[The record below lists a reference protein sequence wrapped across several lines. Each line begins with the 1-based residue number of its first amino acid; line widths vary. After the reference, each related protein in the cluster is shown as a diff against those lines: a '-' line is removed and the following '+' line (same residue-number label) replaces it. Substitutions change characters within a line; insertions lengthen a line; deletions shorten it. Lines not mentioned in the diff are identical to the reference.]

1 MPDSPRDRSR
11 NRKRRRRRRGM
22 PPPQLLQVEALPQKK
37 ESRLHS
43 RNKRVHQ
50 RLKARKVRK
59 ERRERV
65 DFLMP

>member
-1 MPDSPRDRSR
+1 
-11 NRKRRRRRRGM
+11 M